1 MGVTSPSAF
10 LCYRRA
16 DEPFAAALLGVALGE
31 RFGPAQVFLDTVSLR
46 SRRRFE
52 RELIERARTSRFLLV
67 VIGRRWD
74 VGRLAEADDWV
85 RRELLEAHRSGATIV
100 PVLVE
105 RETMPEHL
113 PRELA
118 FLAEPG
124 PVRLG
129 RPHVPADIQR
139 IADLVAGSGP
149 AADRPVTGVDAE
161 TVRRA
166 ALAMVRHVLPGPQ
179 RSMRNDRMIADVVA
193 EQLAPGEWLRFA
205 GAGRSDTRRPRG
217 SGVVMVTDDEL
228 RLIEVG
234 EDLRGVHVERRPLGP
249 GTELR
254 RVDSTLL
261 WRETADVHVRV
272 PGHRPL
278 AVLGMFRAPAT
289 VLCAAA
295 RVPAHR

>member
-1 MGVTSPSAF
+1 VGVTSPSAF

-46 SRRRFE
+46 SRRQFE

-85 RRELLEAHRSGATIV
+85 RRELLEAHRSGARIV

-118 FLAEPG
+118 FLAEHG
-124 PVRLG
+124 RVRLG

-139 IADLVAGSGP
+139 IADLVAGSAP
-149 AADRPVTGVDAE
+149 AADRPVAGFDVE

-179 RSMRNDRMIADVVA
+179 QSMRNDAMIADVVA
-193 EQLAPGEWLRFA
+193 EQLAPDEWLRFA
-205 GAGRSDTRRPRG
+205 GAGRSGPRRPRG
-217 SGVVMVTDDEL
+217 SAIVMQTDDEL
-228 RLIEVG
+228 RLVEVD
-234 EDLRGVHVERRPLGP
+234 EDLRGFHVERRPLGP
-249 GTELR
+249 DTELR
-254 RVDSTLL
+254 RVDSHLL
-261 WRETADVHVRV
+261 WRETADVHVNV
-272 PGHRPL
+272 PGPPPL
-278 AVLGMFRAPAT
+278 AVLGMFREPAK

-295 RVPAHR
+295 RGPDHR